1 MKKLTKKVLLLFFLF
16 ICHKTQAQNNLISL
30 VILGIAQDGG
40 SPQIG
45 CEKSCCKTLWE
56 NNHFENVTSIGLV
69 DKIENKFFLID
80 ASPDITKQY
89 QMLKSLTSKPSLGG
103 ILLTHAH
110 IGHYLGLL
118 YLGKES
124 LGAKNVNVY
133 SMPKMTFFLKNNG
146 PWSQLF
152 KEKNIRLNKLK
163 NDSIHSLGENLS
175 IKPILVPHRDE
186 FSETVGYL
194 IKGGLRSALFLPDID
209 KWEKW
214 DKKIEDL
221 IRNVDYAFIDGTFYD
236 GSEIPHRNMNEI
248 PHPFVVETLER
259 FKNLKKMDKK
269 KVYFI
274 HLNHTNPL
282 LKASNKITKEI
293 IKRGYNIARTGMKF
307 DL

>member
-1 MKKLTKKVLLLFFLF
+1 M
-16 ICHKTQAQNNLISL
+16 
-30 VILGIAQDGG
+30 
-40 SPQIG
+40 
-45 CEKSCCKTLWE
+45 
-56 NNHFENVTSIGLV
+56 
-69 DKIENKFFLID
+69 
-80 ASPDITKQY
+80 
-89 QMLKSLTSKPSLGG
+89 
-103 ILLTHAH
+103 
-110 IGHYLGLL
+110 
-118 YLGKES
+118 
-124 LGAKNVNVY
+124 
-133 SMPKMTFFLKNNG
+133 
-146 PWSQLF
+146 
-152 KEKNIRLNKLK
+152 LK
-163 NDSIHSLGENLS
+163 NDSIQSLGENLS

-194 IKGGLRSALFLPDID
+194 IKGRFKSALFLPDID

-214 DKKIEDL
+214 DKKIEDF

-236 GSEIPHRNMNEI
+236 GNEIPHRNMNEI

-259 FKNLKKMDKK
+259 FEILKKKDKK